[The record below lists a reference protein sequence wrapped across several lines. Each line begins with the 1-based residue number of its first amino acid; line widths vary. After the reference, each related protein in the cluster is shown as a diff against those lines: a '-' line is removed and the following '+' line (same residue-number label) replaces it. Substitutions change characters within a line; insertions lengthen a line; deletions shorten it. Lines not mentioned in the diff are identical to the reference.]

1 MYSWTEKSVRWYAE
15 AVKYTGFDKE
25 LSEHI
30 LSFLPND
37 ETVCDLGCGIGYLA
51 LELARRGYDVTAVDH
66 DAVALAWLSAERE
79 RIKPEKLTI
88 MHQEWESLGEVPIW
102 DNIVMVSAGGLEPEF
117 YRRLCRK
124 RLIIV
129 DRAKLSSHVRADGRP
144 SARRTSLNE
153 WEQNVTFSNSFALEF
168 GQPFR
173 TENAAREYL
182 EYMGGREGVED
193 TLKRLV
199 TTDRSDFPLYLPYRK
214 ELTLRVYENAE
225 E

>member
-15 AVKYTGFDKE
+15 AVAYTGFDKTLTE
-25 LSEHI
+25 RL
-30 LSFLPND
+30 LPFLPEN

-51 LELARRGYDVTAVDH
+51 LELARRGYSVTAIDH
-66 DAVALAWLSAERE
+66 DAEALAWLGAERARLGLE
-79 RIKPEKLTI
+79 NLQVMLR
-88 MHQEWESLGEVPIW
+88 EWESLGELPIW

-117 YRRLCRK
+117 YRHLCRK

-129 DRAKLSSHVRADGRP
+129 DRAKLSSHVRAEGRL
-144 SARRTSLNE
+144 STRRTSLNE
-153 WEQNVTFSNSFALEF
+153 WARNAAFSSSFALEF

-173 TENAAREYL
+173 TENAAREYI

-199 TTDRSDFPLYLPYRK
+199 KTDSSDFPLYLPYLK

>member
-15 AVKYTGFDKE
+15 AVAYTGFDKALTE
-25 LSEHI
+25 QL
-30 LSFLPND
+30 LPFLPED
-37 ETVCDLGCGIGYLA
+37 ETVCDLGCGIGYLS
-51 LELARRGYDVTAVDH
+51 LELAHRGYSVTAIDH

-79 RIKPEKLTI
+79 RLGLENL
-88 MHQEWESLGEVPIW
+88 QVVLREWESLGEVPHW

-129 DRAKLSSHVRADGRP
+129 DRAKLSSHVRAEGRP

-153 WEQNVTFSNSFALEF
+153 WGKNAAFSSSFALEF

-193 TLKRLV
+193 AMKRLV